1 MAIRA
6 LSVALFCVA
15 GAVSPRDQGTAARA
29 GRLELEF
36 AGCARVR
43 PGPVCELG
51 TAREITLWV
60 PGAERP
66 QLGAAARVR
75 RAKLVESGWQ
85 LLVDVAPS
93 ARVLRVRAGE
103 RRADLRLAESTEPA
117 RLRELAELWRDGQWE
132 RVRATLDAAEA
143 ELEGPERER
152 ISAFRARLAL
162 RDGDDAR
169 AASVLERTAKSAQK
183 AGLLLEAGHDRF
195 AAAYV
200 RSVRLGQYER
210 ARVELDATAE
220 LDAVPEV
227 RARVA
232 YHRGVLARTTG
243 DTQGALT
250 HFREASVRS
259 RRLDL
264 VADELTARQELALT
278 LNRLHRHAEA
288 LAEQEAV
295 VARDAKLP
303 SCVDSLRWE
312 NLSWILLS
320 QPEPSVERAALALDR
335 VERLQSRCPDPLSRR
350 NQALNR
356 VELALLRGE
365 LADAAQRLG
374 ALEDDATGRST
385 RLAAWQALYSGR
397 LSLARKESSRALAAF
412 EQAAALAE
420 SAQRLDCS
428 YLANLGRARSL
439 AERGDPDTAAAYLE
453 AEDAVDALVRAAPF
467 GQGQQLTAL
476 QAQESARELLSLLVE
491 QKRVADAYALTVRAA
506 RRAWAANFRGG
517 RISALRG
524 PQKARWDRAVAE
536 YLTRRQALE
545 RAAQDDW
552 KLSSEGLTQTRL
564 SRALENQRLE
574 NALAEAYSLLADEPV
589 EELSRPGQDAELT
602 LARGSDGWFAFLRRG
617 DDTPR
622 VERLQNVARDLGVA
636 LERFER
642 EKLLDAPLLR
652 VVVPPELSALD
663 VHALEVGGQPLIAR
677 VPVAYSFE
685 PGRAKPP
692 APDARSGPALVLGD
706 PNQDLPWAL
715 AEARRLSQRLA
726 GAVSLFGERVSRG
739 SVESYLPS
747 ATLLHFAGH
756 ASSGGIDGLDGSLHL
771 AGGQRLSLGDVFA
784 LRGVPE
790 FVVLSACT
798 SSVSHGSGTGLGIGQ
813 AFVAAGSR
821 AVVGASRNVSDR
833 LARDFTQRFY
843 DALLGASSR
852 AVLPR
857 DHYAWASAFRVASMK
872 VMSEDPG
879 ADWASLRL
887 LVP

>member
-1 MAIRA
+1 
-6 LSVALFCVA
+6 VLFCVA
-15 GAVSPRDQGTAARA
+15 GALSSRDRGTA

-51 TAREITLWV
+51 RRRELTLWV
-60 PGAERP
+60 PGAEKP

-85 LLVDVAPS
+85 LLLDVAPA

-103 RRADLRLAESTEPA
+103 RWAELRIAESSEPA
-117 RLRELAELWRDGQWE
+117 RLRELAELWRDGHWE
-132 RVRATLDAAEA
+132 QVRATLDAAEA

-152 ISAFRARLAL
+152 IAAFRARLAL
-162 RDGDDAR
+162 RDGDNAR
-169 AASVLERTAKSAQK
+169 AASELERTAKSAQN
-183 AGLLLEAGHDRF
+183 AGLLLEAGQDRF

-200 RSVRLGQYER
+200 RTVRLGQYEH
-210 ARVELDATAE
+210 ARLELDATAE

-227 RARVA
+227 RARLA
-232 YHRGVLARTTG
+232 YHRGILARTTG

-250 HFREASVRS
+250 ELREASVRS

-264 VADELTARQELALT
+264 VADELTARQELALM

-295 VARDAKLP
+295 VARDAELP
-303 SCVDSLRWE
+303 SCVDALRWE

-320 QPEPSVERAALALDR
+320 QPEPSLERAAVALDR
-335 VERLQSRCPDPLSRR
+335 VESLQPRCPDPLSRR

-356 VELALLRGE
+356 VQLALLRGE
-365 LADAAQRLG
+365 LTNAATLLR
-374 ALEDDATGRST
+374 ALEGDATGRST
-385 RLAAWQALYSGR
+385 RLAAWQALYSGK
-397 LSLARKESSRALAAF
+397 LWLATKEGSRAVAAF
-412 EQAAALAE
+412 ERAAALAE
-420 SAQRLDCS
+420 SARLLDCG
-428 YLANLGRARSL
+428 YLAKLGRARAL
-439 AERGDPDTAAAYLE
+439 AQRGDSDSVAAYLD
-453 AEDAVDALVRAAPF
+453 AEEAVDALVRAAPF

-476 QAQESARELLSLLVE
+476 QAQESSQELLSLLLQRE
-491 QKRVADAYALTVRAA
+491 RVADAYALTVRAA
-506 RRAWAANFRGG
+506 RRTWAANFRAG
-517 RISALRG
+517 RIAALHG

-545 RAAQDDW
+545 RAARDDW
-552 KLSSEGLTQTRL
+552 RLSSEGLLHTRL
-564 SRALENQRLE
+564 SRALELQRLE
-574 NALAEAYSLLADEPV
+574 NALAEAYSLLAEEPV
-589 EELSRPGQDAELT
+589 EELPRPSQDAELT
-602 LARGSDGWFAFLRRG
+602 LARGSDGWFAFLSRG

-622 VERLQNVARDLGVA
+622 VERLSDVARDLGAA

-642 EKLLDAPLLR
+642 EKLLDVPLLR
-652 VVVPPELSALD
+652 VVVPPELSTLD

-685 PGRAKPP
+685 PGRAQPSSP
-692 APDARSGPALVLGD
+692 HARARGPLVLGN
-706 PNQDLPWAL
+706 PNDDLPWAL
-715 AEARRLSQRLA
+715 AEAQRLSQRLT
-726 GAVSLFGERVSRG
+726 GAVSLFGGRVSRA
-739 SVESYLPS
+739 SVESYLPTAS
-747 ATLLHFAGH
+747 LLHFAGH
-756 ASSGGIDGLDGSLHL
+756 ASSGGLDGLDGALHL
-771 AGGQRLSLGDVFA
+771 AGGQRLSFGDVFA

-790 FVVLSACT
+790 LVVLSACT
-798 SSVSHGSGTGLGIGQ
+798 SSVSHGSGAGLGIGQ

-821 AVVGASRNVSDR
+821 AVVGSSRDVSDR